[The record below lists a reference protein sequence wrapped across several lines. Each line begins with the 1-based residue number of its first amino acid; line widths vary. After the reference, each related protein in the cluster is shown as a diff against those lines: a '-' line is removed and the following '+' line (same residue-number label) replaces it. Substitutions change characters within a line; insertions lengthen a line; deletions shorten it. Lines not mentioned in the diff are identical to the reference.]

1 MWRKFNMS
9 IGLVSF
15 FSALAVLA
23 TFYAI
28 FSPTNKKVLKT
39 LPAVDM
45 ANLTWFDKWIRPAV
59 RNFLPQAPLALTAYA
74 RKNGTVAAVL
84 ARSGN
89 PWRVTPEEYIIVR
102 TLATIAG
109 IIFGLF
115 IATLGYIDINPFMIA
130 GFGGLV
136 GLVLPKSLLSS
147 AWAKRRRD
155 LDTTLPEALDLM
167 RIALDAGYNF
177 NNALQQTIELLSSGP
192 TRNEL
197 ARVNNELKAGRSLS
211 IALTGFSYRCPTDGV
226 EAFVRVIHQSQA
238 TGVDIASTLA
248 FQADEARAEYE
259 RNVDVKAQKMQTTLF
274 FPIIGLL
281 LPVLVILMFAPSVAN
296 LQGAF

>member
-1 MWRKFNMS
+1 MTA
-9 IGLVSF
+9 GLVSF
-15 FSALAVLA
+15 FVALAVLT

-28 FSPTNKKVLKT
+28 FSPTNKRALKN
-39 LPAVDM
+39 LPAIDM
-45 ANLTWFDKWIRPAV
+45 ANPSWFDKWIRPAV
-59 RNFLPQAPLALTAYA
+59 RNFLPQAPLALTSFA
-74 RKNGTVAAVL
+74 RKNGSTAAVL

-109 IIFGLF
+109 LIFGLF
-115 IATLGYIDINPFMIA
+115 VATLGYIEIDPLLIA
-130 GFGGLV
+130 GFGALIGF
-136 GLVLPKSLLSS
+136 VLPKSLLSS
-147 AWAKRRRD
+147 EWAKRRRD

-177 NNALQQTIELLSSGP
+177 NNALQQTIELLNSGP

-197 ARVNNELKAGRSLS
+197 ARVNNELKAGRSLN

-226 EAFVRVIHQSQA
+226 ESFVRVINQSQA

-248 FQADEARAEYE
+248 FQADEARADYE
-259 RNVDVKAQKMQTTLF
+259 RQVDVKAQKMQTTLF

>member
-1 MWRKFNMS
+1 MTA
-9 IGLVSF
+9 GLVAF
-15 FSALAVLA
+15 FVALAVLT

-28 FSPTNKKVLKT
+28 FSPTNKKVLRT
-39 LPAVDM
+39 LPAIDT
-45 ANLTWFDKWIRPAV
+45 ANPTWFDRWIRPAV

-74 RKNGTVAAVL
+74 RKNGSVAAIL

-102 TLATIAG
+102 TLSTIAG
-109 IIFGLF
+109 VIFGLF
-115 IATLGYIDINPFMIA
+115 IATLGYLEFDPLLIA
-130 GFGGLV
+130 GFGGLI
-136 GLVLPKSLLSS
+136 GLILPKSLLTSEWS
-147 AWAKRRRD
+147 KRRRD

-197 ARVNNELKAGRSLS
+197 ARVNNELKAGRSLV
-211 IALTGFSYRCPTDGV
+211 IALTGFAYRCPTDGV
-226 EAFVRVIHQSQA
+226 EAFVRVINQSQA

-248 FQADEARAEYE
+248 FQADEARADYE
-259 RNVDVKAQKMQTTLF
+259 RQVDVKAQKMQTTLF